1 MRRTFEFGA
10 VATAPAAPASPSHGH
25 PTNGDPGTGT
35 PATTPGAHWYGM
47 VTDEIQNVVEGA
59 GITPSHTDHTQLYQ
73 AILALASAQMPPGF
87 VAPFAGATAPA
98 GWLECNGAAVS
109 RTTYAALFAAIGT
122 IHGVG
127 DGATTFNLPDTRGEF
142 IRGHDHGRGVDA
154 GRVLGSA
161 QSDSIKA
168 HSHKLPIGDASGT
181 ASVPY
186 GIATGEP
193 AHDVEDFTAA
203 HAGATIRL
211 LSAEEG
217 GTETRPRNVA
227 MMYCIK
233 F

>member
-59 GITPSHTDHTQLYQ
+59 GLTPSHTDHAQLYQ
-73 AILALASAQMPPGF
+73 AILAISSAQMPPGF

-109 RTTYAALFAAIGT
+109 RSTYAALFAAIGT

-154 GRVLGSA
+154 GRVLGSWQA
-161 QSDSIKA
+161 DEFKA
-168 HSHKLPIGDASGT
+168 HAHRLPIEDGGTEERQSIAWSLNSDERISPNEIDSTADA
-181 ASVPY
+181 
-186 GIATGEP
+186 
-193 AHDVEDFTAA
+193 
-203 HAGATIRL
+203 
-211 LSAEEG
+211 G